1 MKEKLW
7 NIFCP
12 LATIGAKTSNKIVAL
27 PAFIVL
33 ETAIL
38 YD

>member
-12 LATIGAKTSNKIVAL
+12 LAKIGAKTSNKIVAL
-27 PAFIVL
+27 LAFIVL
-33 ETAIL
+33 ETTTL